1 MYKRI
6 LVPLDGS
13 KLSESV
19 VPYAAFFATRLQL
32 PIDLLHVNDPEMSG
46 FATQGTD
53 YITRLAATLSNSVVD
68 CLSKTEGPLK

>member
-19 VPYAAFFATRLQL
+19 VPYAAFFAARLQ
-32 PIDLLHVNDPEMSG
+32 
-46 FATQGTD
+46 
-53 YITRLAATLSNSVVD
+53 
-68 CLSKTEGPLK
+68 